1 MTRARLATRAARLT
15 TGLTAAF
22 TLLAAFASPTLAQQ
36 PSEQVQMSLER
47 YGELLR
53 VARRADGPRPTW
65 SRGTVGV
72 DLPADAARPVTVEVE
87 TSVKLTGEGIAEVAI
102 LPAQAVVQSARADG
116 SELALVQIGG
126 AHVALLSG
134 NDTVR
139 LNLTYLVAREA
150 DADGAPIAVIP
161 LPPMPGSAL
170 TVNGAA
176 DGAAVYPGVDVQKN
190 GSRVTASLPASPA
203 VVVRSGAA
211 GGGHTVRRV
220 AYTLTPDA
228 GNGADVDATYELSLE
243 GRAADLRLARS
254 DSALVDAREGR
265 TALPTRVIDGWHT
278 ARVTG
283 RGAHTVTARFRVAI
297 DRSQGQPQI
306 VLHPDEVPIAQVDLT
321 VPGKAEIT
329 VDPPIPVSADISGD
343 GERARTTA
351 RAYLPPTEE
360 ATLKWTE
367 ARAAAETKVRVNTE
381 TFQLLTLEEGVLRSR
396 VLARYDVIYGKLR
409 ELPIELP
416 EGVVPYKVIGEGIE
430 DWRVLPATDDLPRHV
445 RVILGEE
452 LAGKLSVELQIEVPV
467 APVEGT
473 AINLPL
479 VRPVETEDI
488 VIRQQGVIALFDGDK
503 VGFAPGT
510 ANGYSKVGADAL
522 PSDIRQTLRDK
533 VNQAFKHLQAP
544 GPISSAV
551 AAAKAKE
558 SRFDARVD
566 TLYLFREQTL
576 TAQAS
581 VLVEVKS
588 GRNDTLHVSIPQGIA
603 EPRITGPSINKVEQ
617 AEGFDAGEGRQA
629 WRVTFTQALEGAI
642 LLDVEFELLLPK
654 ELGAMKVPDLLVHGA
669 EVQSGSFGV
678 AAEGGMEVREKTRT
692 DVRPAAVTDLPKSVR
707 LRSDL
712 ELRAGYQYARAPW
725 ALEVDVKA
733 HSMVETLDAEA
744 EQVRIETNVLESGYV
759 VGRATYIVNN
769 DDRQFFRVS
778 LPEGATP
785 LRVTING
792 QRMDE
797 VRNDEGAGEDGAEAG
812 RVGGK
817 IAIPLPKNATTRI
830 ELSYESR
837 RDALGLFDGLDLTT
851 PRSDLRS
858 KDIQW
863 LLRLPGDRGVVGL
876 DSEMKQVPAYNWEE
890 LASGDPLPVDEASQG
905 ILLSQPVH
913 SAEDPPLAA
922 SMTLTAALGPEV
934 GSLALII
941 ALIALVLFVRARAGG
956 RPANAGHWLL
966 LIIGL
971 GALVLKAAV
980 WELEPVEGVVVII
993 AVAVMGI
1000 VARRGRKAREAA

>member
-1 MTRARLATRAARLT
+1 MTRIRALRPAFAAALA
-15 TGLTAAF
+15 
-22 TLLAAFASPTLAQQ
+22 LLAAFASPSLAQE
-36 PSEQVQMSLER
+36 PSEQVRMSLER

-65 SRGTVGV
+65 SRGTVRV
-72 DLPADAARPVTVEVE
+72 DLPADAARPATVTVE
-87 TSVKLTGEGIAEVAI
+87 TGLTLTGNGVAEVPI
-102 LPAQAVVQSARADG
+102 LPAQAVVQSATADG

-126 AHVALLSG
+126 AHVALIEG
-134 NDTVR
+134 NDSKR
-139 LNLTYLVAREA
+139 LRMTYLVARET
-150 DADGAPIAVIP
+150 DADGAPIAVVP
-161 LPPMPGSAL
+161 LPPMPGAAL
-170 TVNGAA
+170 TVSGAG
-176 DGAAVYPGVDVQKN
+176 DGSAVYPGVDVQRN
-190 GSRVTASLPASPA
+190 GGTTTASLPATPA

-211 GGGHTVRRV
+211 GGGHFVRRV
-220 AYTLTPDA
+220 AYRLTPDT
-228 GNGADVDATYELSLE
+228 GNGVDVDTTFEVTLAGRQADV
-243 GRAADLRLARS
+243 RLARS

-265 TALPTRVIDGWHT
+265 QALTTRVIDGWHT
-278 ARVTG
+278 ARVEG
-283 RGAHTVTARFRVAI
+283 RGSHTVTARFRVAI

-329 VDPPIPVSADISGD
+329 VDPPIPVRSTIRGD
-343 GERARTTA
+343 GEGATTTA
-351 RAYLPPTEE
+351 QAFLPPTER

-416 EGVVPYKVIGEGIE
+416 AGVVPYKVIGEGIE

-452 LAGKLSVELQIEVPV
+452 LAGKLAVELQIEVPV
-467 APVEGT
+467 APEEGT
-473 AINLPL
+473 AIDLPL

-488 VIRQQGVIALFDGDK
+488 VIRQQGVVALFDGDK
-503 VGFAPGT
+503 VGFAPAT

-544 GPISSAV
+544 GPITSAV

-588 GRNDTLHVSIPQGIA
+588 GRNDTLHLSIPDGIA

-642 LLDVEFELLLPK
+642 LLDVEFELILPK
-654 ELGAMKVPDLLVHGA
+654 ELGAMAVPDLLVHGA

-678 AAEGGMEVREKTRT
+678 AAEGGMEVQEKSRT
-692 DVRPAAVTDLPKSVR
+692 DVRPTAVTDLPKSVR

-712 ELRAGYQYARAPW
+712 EIRAGYQYARAPW
-725 ALEVDVKA
+725 ALQVDVKA

-759 VGRATYIVNN
+759 VGRATYVVSN
-769 DDRQFFRVS
+769 DDRQYFRVA
-778 LPEGATP
+778 LPESARP
-785 LRVTING
+785 LRVAING

-797 VRNDEGAGEDGAEAG
+797 VRNDEGSVTDGEGAGTTE
-812 RVGGK
+812 GGK
-817 IAIPLPKNATTRI
+817 IAIPLPKDATTRVEI
-830 ELSYESR
+830 TWERR
-837 RDALGLFDGLDLTT
+837 RDALGLFAGLDLTA
-851 PRSDLRS
+851 PRADLRS

-863 LLRLPGDRGVVGL
+863 LLRVPGDRGIVGL
-876 DSEMKQVPAYNWEE
+876 DSDMKRIEPYQWDAI
-890 LASGDPLPVDEASQG
+890 SDDSPLPVDEGSQM
-905 ILLSQPVH
+905 LALSQPVH
-913 SAEDPPLAA
+913 SADDPALAA

-934 GSLALII
+934 GTLFLII
-941 ALIALVLFVRARAGG
+941 GLIALVLFVRARAGG
-956 RPANAGHWLL
+956 RALNAGHWLL
-966 LIIGL
+966 LAIGL
-971 GALVLKAAV
+971 GALIVKAAV
-980 WELEPVEGVVVII
+980 WHFDVTEGLVVMVAVVI
-993 AVAVMGI
+993 MGV

>member
-1 MTRARLATRAARLT
+1 MPSAHLATRLATRLAAALA
-15 TGLTAAF
+15 LV
-22 TLLAAFASPTLAQQ
+22 AAFASPTLAQQ
-36 PSEQVQMSLER
+36 PSEQVQLSLER

-65 SRGTVGV
+65 SRGTVRV
-72 DLPADAARPVTVEVE
+72 ELPADGARPATVSVD
-87 TSVKLTGEGIAEVAI
+87 TSVKLTGDGTAEVAI
-102 LPAQAVVQSARADG
+102 LPAQAVVQSATGDG
-116 SELALVQIGG
+116 SELPLVQIGG

-139 LNLTYLVAREA
+139 LRLQYLVPRDT
-150 DADGAPIAVIP
+150 DADGAPIAVVP
-161 LPPMPGSAL
+161 LPPMPGAAL
-170 TVNGAA
+170 TVTGVG
-176 DGAAVYPGVDVQKN
+176 DGAAVYPGVDVQKS
-190 GSRVTASLPASPA
+190 GGTVTASLPASPA

-220 AYTLTPDA
+220 AYRLTPDA
-228 GNGADVDATYELSLE
+228 GNGADVDATYEVSLD
-243 GRAADLRLARS
+243 GRSADLRLARA

-265 TALPTRVIDGWHT
+265 DALSTRVIDGWHT

-283 RGAHTVTARFRVAI
+283 RGSHTVTARFRVAI

-306 VLHPDEVPIAQVDLT
+306 VLHPDEVPIAQVDMT

-329 VDPPIPVSADISGD
+329 VEPPIPVNATITGD
-343 GERARTTA
+343 GERARTAA

-360 ATLKWTE
+360 VALKWTE

-381 TFQLLTLEEGVLRSR
+381 TYQLLTLEEGVLRSR

-409 ELPIELP
+409 ELPIRLP

-452 LAGKLSVELQIEVPV
+452 LSGKLAIELQIEVPV

-473 AINLPL
+473 GINLPL
-479 VRPVETEDI
+479 VQPVETEDI
-488 VIRQQGVIALFDGDK
+488 VIRQQGVVALFDGDK

-522 PSDIRQTLRDK
+522 PSDVRQTLRDK

-566 TLYLFREQTL
+566 TLYLVREQTL

-603 EPRITGPSINKVEQ
+603 EPRITGPSINKVEL

-669 EVQSGSFGV
+669 EVQSGSFGI

-692 DVRPAAVTDLPKSVR
+692 DVRPAAVTDLPKAVR

-712 ELRAGYQYARAPW
+712 EIRAGYQYARAPW
-725 ALEVDVKA
+725 GLEVDVKA

-759 VGRATYIVNN
+759 VGRATYVVDN
-769 DDRQFFRVS
+769 DDRQYFRVA
-778 LPEGATP
+778 LPEGASP

-792 QRMDE
+792 ARMDE
-797 VRNDEGAGEDGAEAG
+797 VRNDEGAEGGTTEA
-812 RVGGK
+812 GK

-830 ELSYESR
+830 EVSWEGR
-837 RDALGLFDGLDLTT
+837 RDALGVFDGLDLRA
-851 PRSDLRS
+851 PRADVRS
-858 KDIQW
+858 KNIQW
-863 LLRLPGDRGVVGL
+863 LLQLPGDRGVVGL
-876 DSEMKQVPAYNWEE
+876 DSDMKRIEVYNWEA
-890 LASGDPLPVDEASQG
+890 LSSGDALPVDGSSQG
-905 ILLSQPVH
+905 ILLTQPVH
-913 SAEDPPLAA
+913 SAEDPALAV

-934 GSLALII
+934 GSVFII
-941 ALIALVLFVRARAGG
+941 VGLIALVLFVRVRAGG
-956 RPANAGHWLL
+956 RPVNGGHWLL
-966 LIIGL
+966 LVVGL
-971 GALVLKAAV
+971 GALVIKAAV
-980 WELEPVEGVVVII
+980 WEFEVVEGLVVI
-993 AVAVMGI
+993 VAVLAMGI
-1000 VARRGRKAREAA
+1000 AARRGRKAREAS

>member
-1 MTRARLATRAARLT
+1 MTRARLASRLAAAL
-15 TGLTAAF
+15 AF
-22 TLLAAFASPTLAQQ
+22 MAAFASPTFAQQ

-47 YGELLR
+47 YGDLLR
-53 VARRADGPRPTW
+53 VARRSDGPRPTW
-65 SRGTVGV
+65 SRGTVRV
-72 DLPADAARPVTVEVE
+72 DLPGDAARPATVTVD
-87 TSVKLTGEGIAEVAI
+87 TSVKLTGEGVGEVAI
-102 LPAQAVVQSARADG
+102 LPAQAVVQSATGDG

-134 NDTVR
+134 NNTVR
-139 LNLTYLVAREA
+139 LRLTYLVAREA
-150 DADGAPIAVIP
+150 DADGAPIAVVP
-161 LPPMPGSAL
+161 LPPMPGAAL
-170 TVNGAA
+170 TVNGAS
-176 DGAAVYPGVDVQKN
+176 DGAAVYPGVDVQRS
-190 GSRVTASLPASPA
+190 GSTVTASLPASPA
-203 VVVRSGAA
+203 VVVRTGAA

-220 AYTLTPDA
+220 AYKLTPDA
-228 GNGADVDATYELSLE
+228 GNGSDVDATYEVSLA
-243 GRAADLRLARS
+243 GRSADLRLARA

-265 TALPTRVIDGWHT
+265 DALTTRVIDGWHT
-278 ARVTG
+278 ARVEG

-306 VLHPDEVPIAQVDLT
+306 VLHPDEVPIAQVDIT

-329 VDPPIPVSADISGD
+329 VDPSIPVTSEIAGD

-367 ARAAAETKVRVNTE
+367 ARAAAETKVRVNSE
-381 TFQLLTLEEGVLRSR
+381 TYQLLTLEEGVLRSR

-445 RVILGEE
+445 RIILGEE
-452 LAGKLSVELQIEVPV
+452 LSGKLAVELQIEVPV

-473 AINLPL
+473 NINLPL
-479 VRPVETEDI
+479 VKPVETDEI
-488 VIRQQGVIALFDGDK
+488 VIRQQGVVALFDGDK
-503 VGFAPGT
+503 VGFAPGA

-544 GPISSAV
+544 GPITSTV

-558 SRFDARVD
+558 SRYDARVD

-588 GRNDTLHVSIPQGIA
+588 GRNDTLHVSIPDGIA

-654 ELGAMKVPDLLVHGA
+654 ALGSMKIPDLLVHGA
-669 EVQSGSFGV
+669 EVQSGSFGI

-692 DVRPAAVTDLPKSVR
+692 DVRPSAVTDLPKAVR

-712 ELRAGYQYARAPW
+712 EIRAGYQYARAPW
-725 ALEVDVKA
+725 ALEIDVKA

-744 EQVRIETNVLESGYV
+744 ERVRIETNVLESGYV
-759 VGRATYIVNN
+759 VGRATYIVSN
-769 DDRQFFRVS
+769 DDRQFFRVT
-778 LPEGATP
+778 LPEGANP
-785 LRVTING
+785 LRVIING
-792 QRMDE
+792 QRMGE
-797 VRNDEGAGEDGAEAG
+797 VRNDEGSAAEGEGAGKTE
-812 RVGGK
+812 GGK
-817 IAIPLPKNATTRI
+817 IAIPLPKDATTRI
-830 ELSYESR
+830 EITWESR
-837 RDALGLFDGLDLTT
+837 RDALGLFAGLDLVA
-851 PRSDLRS
+851 PRADLRS

-863 LLRLPGDRGVVGL
+863 LVRVPGDRGVVGL
-876 DSEMKQVPAYNWEE
+876 DSDMKQVEVYQWDS
-890 LASGDPLPVDEASQG
+890 LSSGDALPVDEGSQG
-905 ILLSQPVH
+905 ILLTQPVH
-913 SAEDPPLAA
+913 SAEDPALAA

-934 GSLALII
+934 GTLFLII
-941 ALIALVLFVRARAGG
+941 GLIALVLFVRARAGG
-956 RPANAGHWLL
+956 RTLGALHWLL
-966 LIIGL
+966 LAIGI
-971 GALVLKAAV
+971 GALILKAALWNLDV
-980 WELEPVEGVVVII
+980 AEGLVVI
-993 AVAVMGI
+993 VAVLAMGI